1 MQNFLDFFGMPDWFG
16 RPEPYGFNAERI
28 ILLAICI
35 FLCIFLP
42 IKLKNNLKVTKKVL
56 IGLWIT
62 ALVIDI
68 IKYIFYNAYCIKNN
82 LEFSRLELPLWT
94 CTIYLFVLPLSLFSK
109 NQKVQ
114 NACKAFIC
122 SISMMGGFA
131 NFLFPTDSLFS
142 FMGLH
147 TFIYHFI
154 LFITP
159 IIMLVTGFYKPE
171 LKHVK
176 GAILIFIIYAI
187 PVFIF
192 DNIFQQDYMF
202 IYDGTWFG
210 PLADLAR
217 LMPHRLVWTMVSLL
231 GHFAVATLM
240 IYIESKIIQKIVKK
254 NPTNQINNSVAS

>member
-1 MQNFLDFFGMPDWFG
+1 MNNFLDFFGTEDWFG
-16 RPEPYGFNAERI
+16 RSGPYGFNIERI
-28 ILLAICI
+28 LLVSICI
-35 FLCIFLP
+35 FLCVFLP
-42 IKLKNNLKVTKKVL
+42 IKLKNNAKATKKVL

-62 ALVIDI
+62 ALVLDV
-68 IKYIFYNAYCIKNN
+68 IKYIFYNAYCIQNN

-94 CTIYLFVLPLSLFSK
+94 CTIYLFALPISLFSK
-109 NQKVQ
+109 NEKVQ

-131 NFLFPTDSLFS
+131 NFLFPTESLFS

-159 IIMLVTGFYKPE
+159 IIMLVTGFYKP
-171 LKHVK
+171 KIRHAA

-192 DNIFQQDYMF
+192 DSIFVQDYMF
-202 IYDGTWFG
+202 IYNGLWFG
-210 PLADLAR
+210 PLATLAR
-217 LMPHRLVWTMVSLL
+217 LMPHRIVWTVVSVL
-231 GHFAVATLM
+231 GHAIVATLM
-240 IYIESKIIQKIVKK
+240 ILIESKIVQKVQSKK
-254 NPTNQINNSVAS
+254 ALAQTNNEDSK

>member
-1 MQNFLDFFGMPDWFG
+1 MQNFLDFFGVPDWFG
-16 RPEPYGFNAERI
+16 RPEPYGFSIERI
-28 ILLAICI
+28 ILVSICI

-42 IKLKNNLKVTKKVL
+42 IKLKNKLKATKKVL

-131 NFLFPTDSLFS
+131 NFLFPTESLFS

-159 IIMLVTGFYKPE
+159 IIMLATGVYKPE
-171 LKHVK
+171 LKHAK
-176 GAILIFIIYAI
+176 GAILIFIIYAV

-192 DNIFQQDYMF
+192 DNLFQQDYMF
-202 IYDGTWFG
+202 IYNGTWFG
-210 PLADLAR
+210 PLADLAS
-217 LMPHRLVWTMVSLL
+217 LMPHRLVWTVVSLI

-240 IYIESKIIQKIVKK
+240 IYIESKIIQKTAKQQAIKQAG
-254 NPTNQINNSVAS
+254 NT